1 MADLFASGR
10 LVDFILV
17 VVVLEAAALLLYW
30 RYARRGIAP
39 LDLLPNL
46 CAGAFLL
53 LALRI
58 TLGGGGWMIGLRLP
72 CGRRGGASDRCQPAM
87 ARVTPAER
95 VAPIPRN
102 YFLSENLLM

>member
-17 VVVLEAAALLLYW
+17 VVVLEAAVLLLYW
-30 RYARRGIAP
+30 ARARRGIAP

-53 LALRI
+53 LALRA
-58 TLGGGGWMIGLRLP
+58 TLGDSGWMIASLCLSAAGLAHLTDVY
-72 CGRRGGASDRCQPAM
+72 RRWR
-87 ARVTPAER
+87 R
-95 VAPIPRN
+95 
-102 YFLSENLLM
+102 